1 MAASG
6 GVDGGHMAWCA
17 EGHVRVRV
25 RVPCAVCV
33 CVCRVRVHVYAA
45 AVVAAAAARQSFLSM
60 AAIHSSRRSSR
71 SDRAVDACVLTPTSL
86 RRKKERG

>member
-1 MAASG
+1 MGSASASPCGLEAAVAASG

-33 CVCRVRVHVYAA
+33 CVCRVRVHVHAA
-45 AVVAAAAARQSFLSM
+45 AVVAA
-60 AAIHSSRRSSR
+60 RR
-71 SDRAVDACVLTPTSL
+71 
-86 RRKKERG
+86 RGNA